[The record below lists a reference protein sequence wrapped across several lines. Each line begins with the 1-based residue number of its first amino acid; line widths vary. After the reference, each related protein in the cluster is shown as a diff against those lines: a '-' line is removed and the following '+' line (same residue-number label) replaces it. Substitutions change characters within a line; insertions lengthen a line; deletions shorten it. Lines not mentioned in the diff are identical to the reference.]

1 MKIEKPLIMSF
12 VQDDKIRTHL
22 WPGERTHKDYG
33 ILIAD
38 LVRHVA
44 NAFKVHEN
52 DVWEWVDKERDR
64 PTSLVTELKPN

>member
-1 MKIEKPLIMSF
+1 MKIKDPLIIVFENDGSI
-12 VQDDKIRTHL
+12 QTRLYPANHTYR
-22 WPGERTHKDYG
+22 EYG

-52 DVWEWVDKERDR
+52 EVWEWVEKERYK
-64 PTSLVTELKPN
+64 PTDEVTELKPN